1 MGKRFRE
8 LTQTATDADFVEG
21 NYFGVDTPSVTKRVS
36 ANLVAKQSSVAALQ
50 TKTMNISA
58 SIAPEFVPNS
68 TNAVANELYMH
79 EGVLYKAKEDYN
91 GPWEGSKFTAIAAS
105 DAFIKRKSW
114 PIEWTAGF
122 FNALGE
128 LTSSNDWKISD
139 YIPIPS
145 TGIFVQNYTMK
156 DIYGAY
162 FDKDKNFLGLLT
174 NAIPFTS
181 KNVFSIYN
189 YSAPTG
195 AVYVRFPTRVGYEGS
210 TFAMVEDNISPLLV
224 SPNNFNFQYNNVN
237 TTWEIGKR
245 ISSTGN
251 ISSTSA
257 TGYTLSGYI
266 KIPLAGL
273 RYKIYIPTTQSIAIY
288 DKYKTLKHLIA
299 PESEGFLSGVI
310 RREDFDFDA
319 EYVRFSTSRQK
330 DYYVVANEDITT
342 LLNPSKFVGGLNKRQ
357 VDFVVHDE
365 LSNLIDPALC
375 TKNLVC
381 QGGPSRKGEVD
392 AISGDYWVTDF
403 IKVAPETTYA
413 YKDIYTMA
421 YAFFDEN
428 QQWIT
433 GSNTTSETGDAGA
446 LSGGMLT
453 TPQGARYAR
462 FSIVGSGKINLA
474 YVGERGRC
482 EYRFDGSFE
491 LRGPSVENPC
501 AYIGREV
508 SMFEKG
514 LAIGDSLT
522 QGVFNDYS
530 GLSTGNSAIIP
541 KYSWPTQFTKMYGVP
556 MTNLG
561 TGGQTVESWW
571 TLHQNDDFSGH
582 DFAVIALGVNNA
594 VAAGT
599 MWQQSTTDAMN
610 GIINKLKTEN
620 KGIRIFVCTTFHGS
634 SYVNERFAEISQD
647 IRDYVEA
654 LADPQVFL
662 VDMYKYGTSD
672 CAAFWNGHANATG
685 YFRIAQDIGSYI
697 SSIILLNPD
706 DFKDVQFINTDYQY
720 NE

>member
-8 LTQTATDADFVEG
+8 LTQTATDSDFVEG
-21 NYFGVDTPSVTKRVS
+21 NYFGVDTPSVTKKVP
-36 ANLVAKQSSVAALQ
+36 ANLIAKQSSVAALQ
-50 TKTMNISA
+50 TRTVNIAA
-58 SIAPEFVPNS
+58 SIAPEYDGNIG
-68 TNAVANELYMH
+68 AVAENLYMH
-79 EGVLYKAKEDYN
+79 EDSLYICKENTSGQWD
-91 GPWEGSKFTAIAAS
+91 GSKFTAIPVS
-105 DAFIKRKSW
+105 DAFIKRKAW

-128 LTSSNDWKISD
+128 LVGSDAWKISD

-145 TGIFVQNYTMK
+145 TGILVQNYTMK

-174 NAIPFTS
+174 NDISSTA

-195 AVYVRFPTRVGYEGS
+195 AVYVRVPTRGGYEGS

-245 ISSTGN
+245 IASNGN
-251 ISSTSA
+251 ITDNSA

-266 KIPLAGL
+266 KIPLSGL
-273 RYKIYIPTTQSIAIY
+273 RYKIYIPISQRIAIY
-288 DKYKTLKHLIA
+288 DKYKTLKYLIA
-299 PESEGFLSGVI
+299 PVSNGFLTGVI
-310 RREDFDFDA
+310 KRENFDFDA
-319 EYVRFSTSRQK
+319 EYVRFSTSRQQ
-330 DYYVVANEDITT
+330 DYFVVANEDIST
-342 LLNPSKFVGGLNKRQ
+342 LLNSSKFVGGLNKRQ
-357 VDFVVHDE
+357 IDFIVHDE
-365 LSNLIDPALC
+365 LSNLIDVTLC
-375 TKNLVC
+375 TKNLLC
-381 QGGPSRKGEVD
+381 QGGPSRKGEMD

-403 IKVAPETTYA
+403 IKVTPETTYA

-428 QQWIT
+428 MQWIT
-433 GSNTTSETGDAGA
+433 GSNSTSETGDAGA
-446 LSGGMLT
+446 LSGGTFT

-462 FSIVGSGKINLA
+462 FSIVGSGKIDLA

-491 LRGPSVENPC
+491 LRGPSAENPC

-530 GLSTGNSAIIP
+530 GLSQGNSAIIP
-541 KYSWPTQFTKMYGVP
+541 KYSWPTQFEKMYGCR
-556 MTNLG
+556 MTNMG
-561 TGGQTVESWW
+561 VGGLSIEGWW
-571 TLHQNDDFSGH
+571 QAKQNEDFSGH

-599 MWQQSTTDAMN
+599 MWQQSTTDAMD

-620 KGIRIFVCTTFHGS
+620 KGIRIFICTTFHGS
-634 SYVNERFAEISQD
+634 SYVNARFAEISQD
-647 IRDYVEA
+647 IRDYVES

-685 YFRIAQDIGSYI
+685 YLRIAQDIGSYI

-706 DFKDVQFINTDYQY
+706 AFKDVQFINTDYQY